1 VPAALSGTQKADTFQ
16 TWSIN
21 WTYIYCN
28 CHLCMCSD
36 KTIVNRYLLSVL
48 VRLFLEKLE
57 QSLQK
62 FVADFSQLTVSD
74 EKVNVCRLLI
84 CYLIEF
90 SEIKVWAK
98 RLSWMLKTVPKCF
111 LCYITAKCWTNTF
124 KQIFFLEFLFGRG
137 FSQWY
142 KMMLN

>member
-1 VPAALSGTQKADTFQ
+1 
-16 TWSIN
+16 
-21 WTYIYCN
+21 
-28 CHLCMCSD
+28 MCSD

-90 SEIKVWAK
+90 SEIKV
-98 RLSWMLKTVPKCF
+98 
-111 LCYITAKCWTNTF
+111 
-124 KQIFFLEFLFGRG
+124 
-137 FSQWY
+137 
-142 KMMLN
+142 